1 MSGLAPLVSDTS
13 YRDTSYRLKDEQDSA
28 SGRWSSEAWI
38 ERGPEAANQAAMYGT
53 GPASSS

>member
-1 MSGLAPLVSDTS
+1 MSGLALLVSDTS
-13 YRDTSYRLKDEQDSA
+13 YRLKDQQDSA
-28 SGRWSSEAWI
+28 SGRWSSEAWL